1 MSPFC
6 DVLASLYWNKD
17 KRDLV
22 ETRNFDFKNIHLN
35 IHLYICTQYS
45 EIGFK

>member
-6 DVLASLYWNKD
+6 DMLASLYWNKD
-17 KRDLV
+17 KWDLI
-22 ETRNFDFKNIHLN
+22 ETRNFDFKN